1 MAAFREKRDAR
12 FSGRV
17 TPPRVQRIASY
28 VVCLDDAAR
37 LLLCRLTDLTNR
49 PGWWTLPGGGVEFG
63 EHPEAAALRELDEE
77 TGLQGRLGELLCV
90 DSMTGPVRDEDGAPN
105 IEMHRIRFVYRAE
118 ITGGELRHEIGGS
131 SDRAQ
136 WFDRS
141 ELAAARPRRRRRARH
156 APRVAV
162 TSLRPAQDRPDRGT

>member
-1 MAAFREKRDAR
+1 VTLPRLQ
-12 FSGRV
+12 RV
-17 TPPRVQRIASY
+17 ASY
-28 VVCLDDAAR
+28 VVCLDEQSR
-37 LLLCRLTDLTNR
+37 LLLCRLTDVTNR

-90 DSMTGPVRDEDGAPN
+90 DSVAGPVQDEEGAT

-118 ITGGELRHEIGGS
+118 IVGGELRDEIGGS

-136 WFDRS
+136 WFGRN
-141 ELAAARPRRRRRARH
+141 EVAAIDLVDVALLGT
-156 APRVAV
+156 RVAW
-162 TSLRPAQDRPDRGT
+162 P